1 MMQKKLFDLPR
12 ARAPVVS
19 AERHGR
25 AHGGLQIHP
34 DLAGIKPTYKTSC
47 RFQDL

>member
-1 MMQKKLFDLPR
+1 M
-12 ARAPVVS
+12 
-19 AERHGR
+19 AERI
-25 AHGGLQIHP
+25 GGLQIHP